1 MSQRLQGELSLASV
15 PGRLAEA
22 DALARAGTL
31 DLSGITHADS
41 AGLAFLLELTR
52 RARTAGT
59 PLQLT
64 GLPAQLRSLVNFFE
78 LDTLLPLSETP

>member
-1 MSQRLQGELSLASV
+1 MASV

-31 DLSGITHADS
+31 DLSGISHADS

-52 RARTAGT
+52 RARASGT
-59 PLQLT
+59 PLKLI
-64 GLPAQLRSLVNFFE
+64 GLPPQLRSLVSFFE
-78 LDTLLPLSETP
+78 LEPLLPLSETP

>member
-1 MSQRLQGELSLASV
+1 MASV

-31 DLSGITHADS
+31 DLSGISHADS

-52 RARTAGT
+52 RARAAGM
-59 PLQLT
+59 PLKLI
-64 GLPAQLRSLVNFFE
+64 GLPPQLRSLVSFFE
-78 LDTLLPLSETP
+78 LEPLLPLSETP